1 MHESKYRQ
9 LKFLGEWCKPA
20 EGVKLS
26 GARKRVWTKNGCSS
40 GEAQKWVPKV
50 QGCTYSRISQVKGQ
64 RKHFTDKVFLFCAFF
79 SEPLVYQLFRFLF
92 MIKRN
97 IKEEGIPRE
106 WNAEKRELCK
116 H

>member
-1 MHESKYRQ
+1 MHETEYRQ
-9 LKFLGEWCKPA
+9 LKFLGEWLRPA

-64 RKHFTDKVFLFCAFF
+64 RKHFVKVRLFVLDFFFGAVDKTAPFLF
-79 SEPLVYQLFRFLF
+79 VK
-92 MIKRN
+92 KR
-97 IKEEGIPRE
+97 GVF
-106 WNAEKRELCK
+106 